1 MIDPQFDY
9 LGIAGQY
16 EEAGADCISV
26 LTESKWFLGSDD
38 IFRAVRL
45 AVDVPLLRKDF
56 TVDEYQLYEAKV
68 LGADA
73 VLLLCG
79 LLDTDT
85 LRRYLAVCDALG
97 LSALVETHD
106 EAELR
111 SAAAA
116 GARVIGVNNRNLKD
130 FSVDLNNAAR
140 LRAGVPAG
148 AVFVAESGVSC
159 PADAAALRQA
169 GADALL
175 VGEYLMRSLDKE
187 EALRG
192 LRAVSYTHL
201 DVYKRQ
207 CLERAQRPDHQRR
220 DRQRS
225 GENLR

>member
-1 MIDPQFDY
+1 M
-9 LGIAGQY
+9 
-16 EEAGADCISV
+16 

-79 LLDTDT
+79 LLDTNT
-85 LRRYLAVCDALG
+85 LRRYLAICDALG

-192 LRAVSYTHL
+192 LREAV
-201 DVYKRQ
+201 K
-207 CLERAQRPDHQRR
+207 
-220 DRQRS
+220 
-225 GENLR
+225 

>member
-1 MIDPQFDY
+1 M
-9 LGIAGQY
+9 
-16 EEAGADCISV
+16 

-159 PADAAALRQA
+159 PEDAAALRQA

-192 LRAVSYTHL
+192 LREAV
-201 DVYKRQ
+201 K
-207 CLERAQRPDHQRR
+207 
-220 DRQRS
+220 
-225 GENLR
+225 